1 VLLAGADTTGTSFQA
16 LIMHL
21 FLNPH
26 VFDKLMLEI
35 DEATRSRK
43 LSAMP
48 QYDEVT
54 ENCPYYIAC
63 IKESMRLNPPAPNIF
78 PRLVPKGGVGLF
90 GQFVPEGTEVT
101 CNPWLVHRDKAVYGE
116 DAELFR
122 PERWLNSEK
131 AKEYSKYNMG
141 FGYGPRVCLGR
152 DIAMMELYKAPL
164 QFLRKFRPDILNRQ
178 TPANYVVKGGVSF
191 FENMR
196 MKIEKRARVV

>member
-1 VLLAGADTTGTSFQA
+1 M
-16 LIMHL
+16 MHL
-21 FLNPH
+21 ALNPQT
-26 VFDKLMLEI
+26 FDKLMLEI

-54 ENCPYYIAC
+54 EHCPYYVAC

-78 PRLVPKGGVGLF
+78 PRLVPKGGFELF
-90 GQFVPEGTEVT
+90 GQFLPEGTEVT
-101 CNPWLVHRDKAVYGE
+101 CNPWLVHRDKKVYGE
-116 DAELFR
+116 DAEIFR

-141 FGYGPRVCLGR
+141 FGYGSRVCLGK

-164 QFLRKFRPDILNRQ
+164 QFLRNFRPDILNKQ
-178 TPANYVVKGGVSF
+178 KPAKYLVKGGVSF
-191 FENMR
+191 FENMS